1 MTTDDRLDRMK
12 KVVDSWSQDRALI
25 KLSQSLVPTL
35 DQLRKLQE
43 QLGRRIQTGIIEDLM
58 SANTL
63 QDVDAIIIVND
74 WYFERWPVLIRFA
87 ARARNRIERVNN
99 LKLASW
105 VNQIN

>member
-1 MTTDDRLDRMK
+1 MKEGRLDRIK
-12 KVVDSWSQDRALI
+12 KVIDSWSRDPELN
-25 KLSQSLVPTL
+25 KLSQWLVPTFE
-35 DQLRKLQE
+35 QLNELQE

-63 QDVDAIIIVND
+63 QDVDTIVIAND

-105 VNQIN
+105 INQIN

>member
-1 MTTDDRLDRMK
+1 MTTDERLDRIK

-25 KLSQSLVPTL
+25 KLSQSMAPTV
-35 DQLRKLQE
+35 DQLKELQE

-58 SANTL
+58 NANTL
-63 QDVDAIIIVND
+63 QEVDDIVTDND

-99 LKLASW
+99 LKIASW
-105 VNQIN
+105 ISQLN

>member
-1 MTTDDRLDRMK
+1 MKEGRLDRIK
-12 KVVDSWSQDRALI
+12 KVIDSWSRDPELN
-25 KLSQSLVPTL
+25 KLSQWLVPTFE
-35 DQLRKLQE
+35 QLNELQE

-63 QDVDAIIIVND
+63 QDVDAIVIAND

-105 VNQIN
+105 INQIN

>member
-1 MTTDDRLDRMK
+1 MKEGRLDRIK
-12 KVVDSWSQDRALI
+12 KVIDSWSRDPELN
-25 KLSQSLVPTL
+25 KLSQWLVPTFE
-35 DQLRKLQE
+35 QLNELQE

-63 QDVDAIIIVND
+63 QDVDAIVIAND

-105 VNQIN
+105 VNQLN

>member
-1 MTTDDRLDRMK
+1 MKEGRLDRIK
-12 KVVDSWSQDRALI
+12 KVIDSWSRDPELN
-25 KLSQSLVPTL
+25 KLSQWLVPTFE
-35 DQLRKLQE
+35 QLNELQE

-63 QDVDAIIIVND
+63 QDVDAIVIAND

-105 VNQIN
+105 INQLN